1 MSGSGPADLRRL
13 SDVLGTAVVSFA
25 LFWINQG
32 LARLRTVQ
40 MINNVISMFA
50 VTVLAFILVRLG
62 LMSDTQWTLISVS
75 LLMIPGIPLIN
86 AFRNLICGNEFN
98 GVMQLLNV
106 FLESASLAAGTF
118 LGVILMGGA
127 KAW

>member
-1 MSGSGPADLRRL
+1 MGGSGPADLRRL
-13 SDVLGTAVVSFA
+13 SDVLGTAIVSFA

>member
-1 MSGSGPADLRRL
+1 
-13 SDVLGTAVVSFA
+13 
-25 LFWINQG
+25 
-32 LARLRTVQ
+32 

-106 FLESASLAAGTF
+106 SLESASLAAGTF